1 MSGLAP
7 WLSGADASI
16 TMNNIGDDSPP
27 IYLSGGPAVP
37 NNGGPTIIGSGGTLG
52 RYTVFSL
59 RKQF

>member
-1 MSGLAP
+1 
-7 WLSGADASI
+7 
-16 TMNNIGDDSPP
+16 MNNIADDSPP
-27 IYLSGGPAVP
+27 IYLSGGNVVP